1 MKKKI
6 VLIVCFVFTLHA
18 KKEDKITI
26 PKVTPEE
33 TIQHYCMP
41 EDGIIDIVLF
51 APDEGRVYKN
61 ILRGLIQG
69 TESEGSIKV
78 AAFRF
83 TEKEI
88 AADLIEAHNRGVS
101 VEIVFDPGA
110 VTSTFYSL
118 AFTLSE
124 AGIAVFQYQPV
135 GLTPMSQRDGQDS
148 DIVQR
153 IAYPTIMHQKTM
165 VFKNTC
171 GGKNIV
177 AFGSLNFTTA
187 GCYGNEEAVQVRNK
201 PEVVNAFAAHFEKL
215 KKRSYLITPYRVSQI
230 VSVRNLKQVALR
242 VVRYIR

>member
-1 MKKKI
+1 MKKI
-6 VLIVCFVFTLHA
+6 VLIACFVFTLHA
-18 KKEDKITI
+18 KKEDKITVSK
-26 PKVTPEE
+26 PTPEE

-41 EDGIIDIVLF
+41 DDGILDIVLF
-51 APDEGRVYKN
+51 APDEGRIYKN
-61 ILRGLIQG
+61 ILRGLIQA
-69 TESEGSIKV
+69 TASQGSIKV

-83 TEKEI
+83 TEKDL
-88 AADLIEAHNRGVS
+88 AADLIAAHNRGVS
-101 VEIVFDPGA
+101 IEIVFDPGA

-135 GLTPMSQRDGQDS
+135 GLTPMSQRNGEEGEV
-148 DIVQR
+148 VQR

-165 VFKNTC
+165 IFKNTL

-201 PEVVNAFAAHFEKL
+201 PEVVDAFAHHFEKL
-215 KKRSYLITPYRVSQI
+215 KKRSYQITPYRLSQL
-230 VSVRNLKQVALR
+230 VARNIKQVAR
-242 VVRYIR
+242 RMVRSIR

>member
-1 MKKKI
+1 MCCT
-6 VLIVCFVFTLHA
+6 VLLHA
-18 KKEDKITI
+18 KKEDKIII
-26 PKVTPEE
+26 PKPTPEE
-33 TIQHYCMP
+33 TIQYYCTP
-41 EDGIIDIVLF
+41 KDDIIDIVLF
-51 APDEGRVYKN
+51 APDEGRIYKN
-61 ILRGLIQG
+61 ILRGLIQA
-69 TESEGSIKV
+69 TSSKGSIKV

-88 AADLIEAHNRGVS
+88 AADLMEAHNRGVS

-135 GLTPMSQRDGQDS
+135 GLTPVSQRNGEEYEM
-148 DIVQR
+148 R

-165 VFKNTC
+165 IFKNTC

-201 PEVVNAFAAHFEKL
+201 PEIVDAFAAHFEKL
-215 KKRSYLITPYRVSQI
+215 KKRSYLITPYRLSYMVSMRHIKQI
-230 VSVRNLKQVALR
+230 ALQMMR
-242 VVRYIR
+242 RFC

>member
-1 MKKKI
+1 MKKV
-6 VLIVCFVFTLHA
+6 VLVLMCCTALLHA
-18 KKEDKITI
+18 KKEDKITL
-26 PKVTPEE
+26 PKPTPQE
-33 TIQHYCMP
+33 TMQQYCMP
-41 EDGIIDIVLF
+41 GDGIIDVVLF
-51 APDEGRVYKN
+51 APDEGRIYKN

-69 TESEGSIKV
+69 TASEGSIKV

-88 AADLIEAHNRGVS
+88 AADLMEAHNRGVS

-124 AGIAVFQYQPV
+124 AGISVYQYQPV
-135 GLTPMSQRDGQDS
+135 GLTPVSQRNGEEYEM
-148 DIVQR
+148 R

-201 PEVVNAFAAHFEKL
+201 PEIVQAFAEHFEKL
-215 KKRSYLITPYRVSQI
+215 KKRSYLITPYRVLDM
-230 VSVRNLKQVALR
+230 VSMRNIKRMALR

>member
-1 MKKKI
+1 MKKLL
-6 VLIVCFVFTLHA
+6 LILCCTAVIQA

-26 PKVTPEE
+26 PKLTPEE
-33 TIQHYCMP
+33 TIQQYCMP
-41 EDGIIDIVLF
+41 DDGVIDLVLF
-51 APDEGRVYKN
+51 APDEGRIYKS
-61 ILRGLIQG
+61 ILRGLIQATAPEG
-69 TESEGSIKV
+69 TIKV

-110 VTSTFYSL
+110 VTATFYSL

-135 GLTPMSQRDGQDS
+135 GLTPVSQRNGEDGEV
-148 DIVQR
+148 VQR

-165 VFKNTC
+165 IFKNTC

-201 PEVVNAFAAHFEKL
+201 PEVINAFAAHFEKL
-215 KKRSYLITPYRVSQI
+215 KKRSYLITPYRLSHVVS
-230 VSVRNLKQVALR
+230 RNLKKMALR
-242 VVRYIR
+242 VARYIL